1 MKYTWRWFGPN
12 DKISLEEIRQAGVSG
27 IVSALHHVPTGTAW
41 TVEDVARRAGLIT
54 KAGLSWDVVESIP
67 VHEDIKRGEDSGQY
81 VEAFIASM
89 RAVAANGIKVICYN
103 FMPVLDWTRTNI
115 AWQRPDGAG
124 ALRFD
129 MAEFVAYDV
138 HVLKRKQA
146 EDDYS
151 PEQLK
156 AGEACFA
163 RLTAQEVERIEQ
175 TVIAGLPGAELHHD
189 RRSFT
194 ALLASYNG
202 IGAAQLKDNLRGFI
216 AKVAPVAEELGLRL
230 CMHPDDPPMPLFGLP
245 RVVSNVADYNWLL
258 ESADTPANGVTF
270 CTGSLGAGAHNQI
283 GEMFAALAART
294 HFLHLRNVTVEPDGS
309 FYEAEHLEG
318 RTDMVGLIRTILA
331 EEQRRKAEGRADW
344 QIPMRPDHGHL
355 LACDRHR
362 ASNPGYSYAGR
373 LKGLAELRGVAFAL
387 EQGA

>member
-12 DKISLEEIRQAGVSG
+12 DPISLTEINQAGVSG

-41 TVEDVARRAGLIT
+41 TAEDVASRAGLIA

-67 VHEDIKRGEDSGQY
+67 VHEDIKRGKDAGQY
-81 VEAFIASM
+81 VDAFVNSM
-89 RAVAANGIKVICYN
+89 RAVAASGIKVICYN

-115 AWQRPDGAG
+115 DWAQPDGAG

-129 MAEFVAYDV
+129 MAEFVAFDM
-138 HVLKRKQA
+138 HVLKRKGA
-146 EDDYS
+146 ADDYA

-163 RLTAQEVERIEQ
+163 QLTVKEIDRIEQ

-189 RRSFT
+189 RQSFT
-194 ALLASYNG
+194 ALLASYDG
-202 IGAAQLKDNLRGFI
+202 IGETDLKDNLRSFI
-216 AKVAPVAEELGLRL
+216 AKVAPMAEELGLLL
-230 CMHPDDPPMPLFGLP
+230 CMHPDDPPIALFGLP
-245 RVVSNVADYNWLL
+245 RVVSNLADYKWLL
-258 ESADTPANGVTF
+258 GSADISANGVTF
-270 CTGSLGAGAHNQI
+270 CTGSLGAAAQNQI
-283 GEMFAALAART
+283 GDMFEALADRV
-294 HFLHLRNVTVEPDGS
+294 HFLHLRNVTLEPDGS
-309 FYEAEHLEG
+309 FYESEHLEG
-318 RTDMVGLIRTILA
+318 RTDIVGLIRALLK
-331 EEQRRKAEGRADW
+331 EEKRRKAEGRADW

-355 LACDRHR
+355 LDCDRHR

-387 EQGA
+387 EQSA

>member
-12 DKISLEEIRQAGVSG
+12 DPISLAEIKQAGASG

-41 TVEDVARRAGLIT
+41 TVDDVASRARLIA
-54 KAGLSWDVVESIP
+54 KSGLSWDVVESIP
-67 VHEDIKRGEDSGQY
+67 VHEDIKRGADSGQY
-81 VEAFIASM
+81 VDAFIASM

-115 AWQRPDGAG
+115 DWARPDGAG

-129 MAEFVAYDV
+129 MAEFVAFDV
-138 HVLKRKQA
+138 HVLKRKAAA
-146 EDDYS
+146 EGYS
-151 PEQLK
+151 AEQLK
-156 AGEACFA
+156 AGKAKF
-163 RLTAQEVERIEQ
+163 LQMSAQQIERIEQ

-189 RRSFT
+189 RQSFT

-202 IGAAQLKDNLRGFI
+202 IGAKQLKDSLRRFI

-230 CMHPDDPPMPLFGLP
+230 CMHPDDPPLPLFGLP
-245 RVVSNVADYNWLL
+245 RVVSNLDDYKWLL
-258 ESADTPANGVTF
+258 ESADVPANGVTF
-270 CTGSLGAGAHNQI
+270 CTGSLGAGAQNQI
-283 GEMFAALAART
+283 GEMFTALADRI

-318 RTDMVGLIRTILA
+318 GTDMVGLIRAVLK
-331 EEQRRKAEGRADW
+331 EEQRRKAEGRVDW

-355 LACDRHR
+355 LSCDRHR

-373 LKGLAELRGVAFAL
+373 LKGLAELRGAAFAL